1 MASDV
6 PERIWDAARV
16 EELSTRL
23 RDRAEVAREEG
34 NMTARCD
41 ADHFVEAA
49 DAIEELAT
57 THQRTLEALREARE
71 ALLVFAAFSDK
82 AERFVEHKAKFG
94 GTAIFPVKD
103 FRLSHFRRA
112 VEVVAL
118 IDTLWPGDAP

>member
-1 MASDV
+1 MAM

-34 NMTARCD
+34 TMTARRD

-57 THQRTLEALREARE
+57 THQRALEALREAE
-71 ALLVFAAFSDK
+71 KAL
-82 AERFVEHKAKFG
+82 ERFNRGGITLFG
-94 GTAIFPVKD
+94 NEEDVPITFKGKD
-103 FRLSHFRRA
+103 FQ
-112 VEVVAL
+112 AL
-118 IDTLWPGDAP
+118 RSALARIKEAT